1 MPSVAYESART
12 YAANIKF
19 VLAFS
24 IAFVIAFAI
33 PLVAPLPTYSSA
45 GALFL
50 RSASV
55 FLNMNAVSIATIVI
69 AVFVSLL
76 FISFAF
82 VAINLIVKSKHT
94 YKKTPASVLQNIEK
108 YMGKVFIILI
118 IYTFAMII
126 ANIAAFPFGASAVAT
141 AVVGFVGYIFI
152 FYAPSAIVVEN
163 KRIGLALRDSVK
175 LVIEAP
181 KYFVIWLFLF
191 AIIISVLD
199 LIVTA
204 AFGAAYSGYIML
216 AINALFVLPY
226 FVIFQAEAYMKKFP
240 ILRH

>member
-1 MPSVAYESART
+1 MPSVAYESAHT
-12 YAANIKF
+12 YATNIKF

-33 PLVAPLPTYSSA
+33 PLIAPVPTYQSA

-55 FLNMNAVSIATIVI
+55 FLNMNAVSIATIII
-69 AVFVSLL
+69 AVFISLL

-94 YKKTPASVLQNIEK
+94 YKKTPESVLKSIEK
-108 YMGKVFIILI
+108 YMGKVFAILI
-118 IYTFAMII
+118 VYTFAII
-126 ANIAAFPFGASAVAT
+126 VANIAAFPFGFSAAAT
-141 AVVGFVGYIFI
+141 AFVGFVGYMFV

-163 KRIGLALRDSVK
+163 KRIGAALRDSIR
-175 LVIEAP
+175 LILASP
-181 KYFVIWLFLF
+181 KYFIIWLLLF
-191 AIIISVLD
+191 VAVISALD
-199 LIVTA
+199 LLVA
-204 AFGAAYSGYIML
+204 PAFGAAYSGYVML